1 MMYYHSDLNFTK
13 RLFQQMLLPTRMVGV
28 YEIGKTKELDLGLRH
43 LLLRKEKEMTSFEID
58 IQEMNKRTVYHIVDE
73 YHCNYIFM
81 RIPEETEDT
90 CFFVG
95 PYVTK
100 EVPESFLLEVA
111 ERQNLKQEQVIQLR
125 KYYSNLAIF
134 REEGILFSI
143 ITTLGESIWG
153 NTDDFSLEYREYK
166 IRYEEPK
173 IKVESNYQ
181 IDETL
186 LTINRLEDIY
196 ALENELIQNVSQG
209 KIYKIAN
216 IDMDSFKRGMKQ
228 RVADPIRNIKNYM
241 IILNTILRKAAEY
254 GAVHPLYLD
263 RISSSYAKKIEGIH
277 SIDAGFDM
285 QKEMIHKYCLL
296 VKNHSLK
303 KYSLPVQK
311 VITYIDFDLTA
322 DLGLK
327 AIAKHFNIN
336 ASYLSNL
343 FKRETGQTLTDY
355 VSQKRV
361 QHAIYLLNST
371 NMQIQNIAHYCG
383 VEDVNYFVKIFK
395 KYIGKT
401 PREYRNCVHCI

>member
-1 MMYYHSDLNFTK
+1 MYYDSDLNFTRK
-13 RLFQQMLLPTRMVGV
+13 LFQKMLLPTHTVLGCD
-28 YEIGKTKELDLGLRH
+28 IGKTKELDLGLRH
-43 LLLRKEKEMTSFEID
+43 LLLRKENKMAPFEID
-58 IQEMNKRTVYHIVDE
+58 SKDVKKRTVYHIVDE

-81 RIPEETEDT
+81 RIPKETEDT
-90 CFFVG
+90 YFFIG

-100 EVPESFLLEVA
+100 EVPEALLLEIA
-111 ERQNLKQEQVIQLR
+111 ERQNLKQEQVLQLR
-125 KYYSNLAIF
+125 KYYSNLSIF

-143 ITTLGESIWG
+143 IATLGESIWG
-153 NTDDFSLEYREYK
+153 NMDDFSLEYQEYK

-173 IKVESNYQ
+173 IRVESNEQ
-181 IDETL
+181 IDEPL
-186 LTINRLEDIY
+186 LTIHLLEEMY

-216 IDMDSFKRGMKQ
+216 IDTNSFKRGMEQ
-228 RVADPIRNIKNYM
+228 RVADPVRNIKNYM

-263 RISSSYAKKIEGIH
+263 RISSSYAKKIEGIQ
-277 SIDAGFDM
+277 SIDAGFTM

-327 AIAKHFNIN
+327 AIAKYFNIN

-343 FKRETGQTLTDY
+343 FKRETEQTLTDY

-371 NMQIQNIAHYCG
+371 NMQIQNISHYCG

-401 PREYRNCVHCI
+401 PREYRNCIHSI